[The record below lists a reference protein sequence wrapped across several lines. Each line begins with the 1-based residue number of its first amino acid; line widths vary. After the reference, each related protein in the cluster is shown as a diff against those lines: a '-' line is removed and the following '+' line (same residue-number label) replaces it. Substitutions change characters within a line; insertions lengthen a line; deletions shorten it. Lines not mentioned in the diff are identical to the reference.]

1 MNKPTTS
8 FQSMYK
14 KTASNPLKY
23 LKGTCRFHF
32 NLEEWPIDLSIT
44 ETKTFLETRR
54 PVISFLSEDG
64 TFFESIEITS
74 RIFVQMTQGVDDM
87 YYLQISKTSI
97 HNTKLDITIMTD
109 INYPYHGELGD
120 FIARVPLEK

>member
-1 MNKPTTS
+1 
-8 FQSMYK
+8 MYE
-14 KTASNPLKY
+14 KTASTPLKY

-32 NLEEWPIDLSIT
+32 NLEEWPIDLSLT
-44 ETKTFLETRR
+44 ATRNFLQTLR
-54 PVISFLSEDG
+54 PVISFLSEDE

-74 RIFVQMTQGVDDM
+74 RIFVQMTHGVDDM
-87 YYLQISKTSI
+87 YYLQIS
-97 HNTKLDITIMTD
+97 NTNIDNSKLDITIMTD